1 MGLRSLFF
9 LVANL
14 VNKFRFLKPGV
25 ALLLMF
31 VGVKLLLHGKLES
44 LGYQP
49 EYSLYFIAFVMV
61 ASIALSMIFPEKIK
75 KSKPI
80 NFNKLFSTKQ

>member
-14 VNKFRFLKPGV
+14 VNKLRFLKPGV
-25 ALLLMF
+25 ALLLVF
-31 VGVKLLLHGKLES
+31 VGAKLLLHGKLKS
-44 LGYQP
+44 WGFQP

-61 ASIALSMIFPEKIK
+61 TSIILSILFPTKEKLKAGKIHPK
-75 KSKPI
+75 I
-80 NFNKLFSTKQ
+80 

>member
-25 ALLLMF
+25 AVLLIF

-44 LGYQP
+44 LGFQP
-49 EYSLYFIAFVMV
+49 VYSLYFIAFVMIGSV
-61 ASIALSMIFPEKIK
+61 VLSMIFPK
-75 KSKPI
+75 KEAK
-80 NFNKLFSTKQ
+80 